1 MKKIKM
7 DKIAKRLGAERRG
20 KISAT
25 GGYFG
30 AAQLAEEVA
39 TRFQV
44 PAGGGRSTDPS
55 WDKKRLVPLASDTLK
70 SLEKLAKEIS
80 RDGQVRVEPMQLAGL
95 MLEKL
100 VELVGV
106 KDEDS
111 KDLLEYLTARIAKA
125 RETDEKVSI

>member
-1 MKKIKM
+1 VLDWKSITIYIERRKGVNSFDKTPEALAQEGKKERGVMKKMKM

-80 RDGQVRVEPMQLAGL
+80 RDLR
-95 MLEKL
+95 
-100 VELVGV
+100 
-106 KDEDS
+106 
-111 KDLLEYLTARIAKA
+111 R
-125 RETDEKVSI
+125 